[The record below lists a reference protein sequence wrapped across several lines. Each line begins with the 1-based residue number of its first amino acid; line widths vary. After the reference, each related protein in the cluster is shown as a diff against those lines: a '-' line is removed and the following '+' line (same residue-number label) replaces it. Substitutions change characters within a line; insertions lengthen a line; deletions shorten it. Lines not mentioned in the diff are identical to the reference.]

1 MKNIK
6 IFRKSKRN
14 AALFLLPPG
23 GRTIRLPTRVTQ
35 CSGTNVGNIFSVTHT
50 ACSLENLSVRGI
62 VEFIKSL
69 KFSCVLILLLR
80 FNWVLTLLKIYS
92 IKTKNHRS
100 STLKRAVLA
109 RSDVLVIAEC
119 FHDF

>member
-6 IFRKSKRN
+6 FFGKSRRN
-14 AALFLLPPG
+14 AASFSLPPG

-35 CSGTNVGNIFSVTHT
+35 CSGTYVVNIFSVTYT

-69 KFSCVLILLLR
+69 KFSHALILLLR
-80 FNWVLTLLKIYS
+80 FNSVLTLLKIYS
-92 IKTKNHRS
+92 IKTKKPPFLDTQTRGS
-100 STLKRAVLA
+100 WKKRCSGNCRMFL
-109 RSDVLVIAEC
+109 
-119 FHDF
+119 